1 MKSSTGRNA
10 YDQIVGIL
18 MLTFAMCLMSTA
30 IGFARSDLKALTQRP
45 TEQVQRVEAKPKTPE
60 EERAEQS
67 VRLLVSAY
75 FYLSFFA
82 IFAGI
87 AVMFALKWGFW
98 FGAVVG
104 VVGLAIGILGGSVTG
119 GGGQIGTIAFAL
131 SGAYCTARALGR
143 LQPAP

>member
-1 MKSSTGRNA
+1 MKSTSGRNA

-30 IGFARSDLKALTQRP
+30 ISFARSDLKALTQKP
-45 TEQVQRVEAKPKTPE
+45 TEQVQTVVQKPKSAE
-60 EERAEQS
+60 EERAEQA

-104 VVGLAIGILGGSVTG
+104 VVGIAIGILGGSVTG

-143 LQPAP
+143 LQHTP